1 MFPTGLLVATRCCST
16 AARATAS
23 AAAAATL
30 PIPSPATPSSAP
42 TVSPA
47 ARVRYQAAH
56 SRGAAPLF
64 APPSPAFAAFSSPV
78 CDAQST
84 VAACRKSLRHAASSP
99 KLRMQKGRP
108 SPQKETPRKQLKGP
122 PVAARI
128 LKKVGKDVAELK
140 SAGGWTPRL
149 LSVSVGDSD
158 PSHLYIK
165 NQRRVAEKHGMMV
178 WAVCVCECV

>member
-1 MFPTGLLVATRCCST
+1 MFPTGPRMATRCLST

-23 AAAAATL
+23 ARAAAAF
-30 PIPSPATPSSAP
+30 PFPSPATPSSAP

-64 APPSPAFAAFSSPV
+64 AAPSPAFAAFSSPL
-78 CDAQST
+78 CDARST

-99 KLRMQKGRP
+99 KLRMQKGRL
-108 SPQKETPRKQLKGP
+108 SPRKETPRKQLKGN
-122 PVAARI
+122 PVAKRI
-128 LKKVGKDVAELK
+128 LKKVGEDVAELK
-140 SAGGWTPRL
+140 NAGGWTPRL

-158 PSHLYIK
+158 PSQMYIK
-165 NQRRVAEKHGMMV
+165 NQRRVAEKHGTMM
-178 WAVCVCECV
+178 WTVCVCVCV